1 MNTRSIVWNPG
12 YYVDPLPMDTS
23 RLPKSPIPPVIAVRQ
38 RFERPRVK
46 DLAAATAAALAQVI
60 TDPALVRGKVIG
72 LTAPSR
78 GIRDIGP
85 VLCHLAGALRSFGAI
100 PMVLTAMGTHGG
112 GTAEG
117 NLETARNRGIDPQ
130 GVGAEVTGDIETTHL
145 DTVDGIEVHVGRA
158 ALACD
163 GVILVNRIKEH
174 TDILW
179 ETPLAQGDFG
189 LESGWAKILA
199 LGLSHLKALAQHQH
213 VHGRTLGV
221 AIERSARRIIRG
233 GEVKVLGGVG
243 IIENAYDETAA
254 VVGAPVC
261 ASDAAIDRFF
271 ATEARHLAQSRALMP
286 KLPFG
291 EIDVL
296 WCHWLG
302 KNLSGQ
308 GMHTKTIGRSPY
320 GNTQGQPWVPGTP
333 RIFNII
339 GSALTSGNHGNAI
352 GMGLCEF
359 ITERFR
365 AAVDPEVTA
374 LNCLTALC
382 PCQARMPIVMP
393 NDREALATALAVSPV
408 RQRPHL
414 VLIHST
420 LKLTDLLVSPGASAD
435 SQRNGSSLEV
445 RGEPRDIPFT
455 PDGYVDWESM
465 IQGDE

>member
-1 MNTRSIVWNPG
+1 
-12 YYVDPLPMDTS
+12 MDTS
-23 RLPKSPIPPVIAVRQ
+23 RLPKSPIPPVIPVRQ
-38 RFERPRVK
+38 HFARPRVA
-46 DLAAATAAALAQVI
+46 DLATAVTTALPRVI
-60 TDPALVRGKVIG
+60 ADPGHLRGKVIG

-78 GIRDIGP
+78 GIHDIGP
-85 VLCHLAGALRSFGAI
+85 VLRSLAAALRSYGATPKI
-100 PMVLTAMGTHGG
+100 LTAMGTHGG

-117 NLETARNRGIDPQ
+117 NVDTARNRGIDPTS
-130 GVGAEVTGDIETTHL
+130 VGAEVVGDLETAHL
-145 DTVDGIEVHVGRA
+145 DTVEGIEIHVGRA

-179 ETPLAQGDFG
+179 PTPLPAGCFG

-199 LGLSHLKALAQHQH
+199 LGLSHLQALALHQH
-213 VHGRTLGV
+213 VHGRSLGV
-221 AIERSARRIIRG
+221 AIETSARRILSG
-233 GEVKVLGGVG
+233 GELKVLGGIG

-254 VVGAPVC
+254 IVAAPVTPN
-261 ASDAAIDRFF
+261 DAAVDAFF
-271 ATEARHLAQSRALMP
+271 AAEAGFLAESRALMP
-286 KLPFG
+286 TLPFG

-320 GNTQGQPWVPGTP
+320 GYVQGQSWVPGAP

-339 GSALTSGNHGNAI
+339 GSALTAGNHGNAI

-365 AAVDPEVTA
+365 QAVDPAVTA
-374 LNCLTALC
+374 LNCLSALA

-393 NDREALATALAVSPV
+393 DDREALRTALAVSPGSQHP
-408 RQRPHL
+408 RL

-420 LKLTDLLVSPGASAD
+420 LKMAALLVSAAALED
-435 SQRNGSSLEV
+435 SRRHGGGLEL
-445 RGEPRDIPFT
+445 RGEPRDLPFT
-455 PDGYVDWESM
+455 ADGHVDWEA
-465 IQGDE
+465 IVPPGE

>member
-1 MNTRSIVWNPG
+1 MPIN
-12 YYVDPLPMDTS
+12 TS
-23 RLPKSPIPPVIAVRQ
+23 RLPRSPLPQVISVRQ
-38 RFERPRVK
+38 CFDRPRVN
-46 DLAAATAAALAQVI
+46 DLAAATAIALAQVLP
-60 TDPALVRGKVIG
+60 DPTRVGGKVIG

-78 GIRDIGP
+78 GIREIGP
-85 VLCHLAGALRSFGAI
+85 VLRHLAGALRTLGAI
-100 PMVLTAMGTHGG
+100 PKILTAMGTHGG
-112 GTAEG
+112 GTADG
-117 NLETARNRGIDPQ
+117 NLETARNRGIDPER
-130 GVGAEVTGDIETTHL
+130 VGAEVIGDIETIHL
-145 DTVDGIEVHVGRA
+145 DTIGVIEVHVGRA
-158 ALACD
+158 ALSCD

-179 ETPLAQGDFG
+179 ERPLPKGHFG

-199 LGLSHLKALAQHQH
+199 LGLSHLQALAQHQH

-221 AIERSARRIIRG
+221 AIETSARRIIRG
-233 GEVKVLGGVG
+233 GELKVLGGVG

-254 VVGAPVC
+254 VVGAPVST
-261 ASDAAIDRFF
+261 SDAAIDAFF
-271 ATEARHLAQSRALMP
+271 ATEARHLAESRALMP
-286 KLPFG
+286 KLPFD

-320 GNTQGQPWVPGTP
+320 GAVQGQPWVAGTP

-339 GSALTSGNHGNAI
+339 GSALTPGNHGNAI

-365 AAVDPEVTA
+365 AAVDAEVTA

-393 NDREALATALAVSPV
+393 NDREALATALAVSPL

-420 LKLTDLLVSPGASAD
+420 LSLADLLVSPGALED
-435 SQRNGSSLEV
+435 SVRNGSSLAV
-445 RGEPRDIPFT
+445 RGEPRDIAFT
-455 PDGYVDWESM
+455 ADGYLDWGAV
-465 IQGDE
+465 IRGDE

>member
-1 MNTRSIVWNPG
+1 MN
-12 YYVDPLPMDTS
+12 TS
-23 RLPKSPIPPVIAVRQ
+23 RLPKSPIPPVIPVRQ
-38 RFERPRVK
+38 RFDRPRVK
-46 DLAAATAAALAQVI
+46 DLAAATLAALAQVI
-60 TDPALVRGKVIG
+60 PDPALVRGKVIG
-72 LTAPSR
+72 LTASSR

-85 VLCHLAGALRSFGAI
+85 VLRVLTDGLRSFGAI
-100 PMVLTAMGTHGG
+100 PKVLTAMGTHGG

-117 NLETARNRGIDPQ
+117 NLETARNRGIDAER
-130 GVGAEVTGDIETTHL
+130 VGAEVLGDLATTHL

-158 ALACD
+158 ALSCD
-163 GVILVNRIKEH
+163 GVILVNRLKEH

-179 ETPLAQGDFG
+179 ETPLPKGHFG

-199 LGLSHLKALAQHQH
+199 LGLSHLQALAQHQH

-221 AIERSARRIIRG
+221 AIETSARRILRG

-243 IIENAYDETAA
+243 IIENAYDETAR
-254 VVGAPVC
+254 VVGAAVC
-261 ASDAAIDRFF
+261 PTDAAVDEFF
-271 ATEARHLAQSRALMP
+271 ATEARYLAESRALMP
-286 KLPFG
+286 RLPFG

-320 GNTQGQPWVPGTP
+320 GAVQGQPWVPGAP

-339 GSALTSGNHGNAI
+339 GSALTPGNHGNAI

-365 AAVDPEVTA
+365 ALVDPEVTA
-374 LNCLTALC
+374 LNCLTALA

-393 NDREALATALAVSPV
+393 NDREALATALAVSPS
-408 RQRPHL
+408 RPCPRL

-420 LKLTDLLVSPGASAD
+420 LKLTDLLVSAAALED
-435 SQRNGSSLEV
+435 SERHGSSLEV
-445 RGEPRDIPFT
+445 RGKSRAIPFT
-455 PDGYVDWESM
+455 TDNHVDWDAVIPGE
-465 IQGDE
+465 E

>member
-1 MNTRSIVWNPG
+1 MN
-12 YYVDPLPMDTS
+12 TS
-23 RLPKSPIPPVIAVRQ
+23 RLPESPIPPVIPVRQ
-38 RFERPRVK
+38 RFNRPRVE
-46 DLAAATAAALAQVI
+46 DLAAAVAAALAQVI
-60 TDPALVRGKVIG
+60 PDPLLVRGKVIG

-85 VLCHLAGALRSFGAI
+85 VLRHLSEALRSWGAV
-100 PMVLTAMGTHGG
+100 PRVLTAMGTHGG

-117 NLETARNRGIDPQ
+117 NLETARNRGIDPDR
-130 GVGAEVTGDIETTHL
+130 VAAEVVGDIETAHL
-145 DTVDGIEVHVGRA
+145 DTVNGIEVHVGRA

-163 GVILVNRIKEH
+163 AVILVNRIKEH

-179 ETPLAQGDFG
+179 ETPLPAGHFG

-199 LGLSHLKALAQHQH
+199 LGLSHLQALAQHQH

-221 AIERSARRIIRG
+221 AIETSARRILRG

-243 IIENAYDETAA
+243 IIENANDETAA
-254 VVGAPVC
+254 VVGAPVS
-261 ASDAAIDRFF
+261 ATDAAIDAFF
-271 ATEARHLAQSRALMP
+271 AAEARHLAESRALMP
-286 KLPFG
+286 RLPFG

-320 GNTQGQPWVPGTP
+320 GAVQGQPWVPGTP

-339 GSALTSGNHGNAI
+339 GSALTPGNHGNAI

-374 LNCLTALC
+374 LNCLTALT
-382 PCQARMPIVMP
+382 PCQARMPIVML
-393 NDREALATALAVSPV
+393 NDREALAVALAVSPV

-420 LKLTDLLVSPGASAD
+420 LKLTELLVSAGALSD
-435 SQRNGSSLEV
+435 SHHSGTPLEV
-445 RGEPRDIPFT
+445 CGEPRDIPFT
-455 PDGYVDWESM
+455 ADGYVDWEAAVP
-465 IQGDE
+465 GEA

>member
-1 MNTRSIVWNPG
+1 MN
-12 YYVDPLPMDTS
+12 TS
-23 RLPKSPIPPVIAVRQ
+23 RLPKSPIPPVIPVRQ
-38 RFERPRVK
+38 RFDRPRVN
-46 DLAAATAAALAQVI
+46 DLAAATAAALALVI
-60 TDPALVRGKVIG
+60 PDPTVVRGKVVG

-78 GIRDIGP
+78 GIRDIGL
-85 VLCHLAGALRSFGAI
+85 VLRILVELLRSFGAI
-100 PMVLTAMGTHGG
+100 PKVLTAMGTHGG

-117 NLETARNRGIDPQ
+117 NLETARNRGIDPER
-130 GVGAEVTGDIETTHL
+130 VGAEVIGDIATTHI
-145 DTVDGIEVHVGRA
+145 DTIDGVEVHVGRA
-158 ALACD
+158 ALSCD
-163 GVILVNRIKEH
+163 GVILVNRLKEH

-179 ETPLAQGDFG
+179 DAPLPHGYFG

-199 LGLSHLKALAQHQH
+199 LGLSHLQALAQHQH
-213 VHGRTLGV
+213 VHGKTLGV
-221 AIERSARRIIRG
+221 AIETSARRILRG
-233 GEVKVLGGVG
+233 PELKVLGGIG

-254 VVGAPVC
+254 VVGAH
-261 ASDAAIDRFF
+261 ASANDAAIDAFF
-271 ATEARHLAQSRALMP
+271 ATEARFLAESRALMP
-286 KLPFG
+286 RLPFS

-320 GNTQGQPWVPGTP
+320 GAVQGQPWVPGTP

-339 GSALTSGNHGNAI
+339 GSALTPGNHGNAI

-374 LNCLTALC
+374 LNCLTALS

-393 NDREALATALAVSPV
+393 NDREALETALAVSPSNNC
-408 RQRPHL
+408 PKL

-420 LKLTDLLVSPGASAD
+420 LMLADLLVSPAALENSN
-435 SQRNGSSLEV
+435 RNGANLEV
-445 RGEPRDIPFT
+445 RGESRDIPFT
-455 PDGYVDWESM
+455 SEGYVDWETM
-465 IQGDE
+465 IPGEK

>member
-1 MNTRSIVWNPG
+1 
-12 YYVDPLPMDTS
+12 MDTS
-23 RLPKSPIPPVIAVRQ
+23 RLPKSLIPQVLPVRQ
-38 RFERPRVK
+38 RFNRPRVEN
-46 DLAAATAAALAQVI
+46 LAAATAAALARVI
-60 TDPALVRGKVIG
+60 PDPALVRGKVIG

-78 GIRDIGP
+78 GIRDIGM
-85 VLCHLAGALRSFGAI
+85 VLRILAGTLRSFGAE
-100 PMVLTAMGTHGG
+100 PKVLTAMGTHGG
-112 GTAEG
+112 GTAAG
-117 NLETARNRGIDPQ
+117 NFETARNRGIDPDR
-130 GVGAEVTGDIETTHL
+130 VGAEVIGDIETTHL
-145 DTVDGIEVHVGRA
+145 DTVHGIEVHVGRA

-179 ETPLAQGDFG
+179 ETPLPKGHFG

-199 LGLSHLKALAQHQH
+199 LGLSHLQALAQHQH

-221 AIERSARRIIRG
+221 AIETSARRIIGG
-233 GEVKVLGGVG
+233 GEVKVIGGVG

-254 VVGAPVC
+254 VVGAPVS
-261 ASDAAIDRFF
+261 ASSAAIDEFF
-271 ATEARHLAQSRALMP
+271 ATEAQHLAESRELMP
-286 KLPFG
+286 RLPFG

-320 GNTQGQPWVPGTP
+320 GYVQGQPWVPGTP

-339 GSALTSGNHGNAI
+339 GSALTPGNHGNAI

-374 LNCLTALC
+374 LNCLTALA

-393 NDREALATALAVSPV
+393 DDREALATALAVSPV
-408 RQRPHL
+408 RQSPRL

-420 LKLTDLLVSPGASAD
+420 LKLSDLLVSAGALQD
-435 SQRNGSSLEV
+435 SQRIGASLEV
-445 RGEPRDIPFT
+445 RGEPRDIPISR
-455 PDGYVDWESM
+455 DGYVDWEAAIPSN
-465 IQGDE
+465 E

>member
-1 MNTRSIVWNPG
+1 MN
-12 YYVDPLPMDTS
+12 TS
-23 RLPKSPIPPVIAVRQ
+23 RLPKSPIPPVIPVRQ
-38 RFERPRVK
+38 HFDRPRAK
-46 DLAAATAAALAQVI
+46 DLAAATVEALARVI
-60 TDPALVRGKVIG
+60 PDPTLVRGKVVG

-85 VLCHLAGALRSFGAI
+85 VLRVLTGALRSFGAI
-100 PMVLTAMGTHGG
+100 PKVLTAMGTHGG

-117 NLETARNRGIDPQ
+117 NLETAHNRGIDPER
-130 GVGAEVTGDIETTHL
+130 VGAEVIGDIETTHI

-163 GVILVNRIKEH
+163 GVILVNRLKEH

-179 ETPLAQGDFG
+179 ETPLPKGHFG

-199 LGLSHLKALAQHQH
+199 LGLSHLQALAQHQH

-221 AIERSARRIIRG
+221 AIETSARRILRG
-233 GEVKVLGGVG
+233 WELKVLGGVG

-254 VVGAPVC
+254 VVGAPVWP
-261 ASDAAIDRFF
+261 SDAAIDGFF
-271 ATEARHLAQSRALMP
+271 ATEARFLAQSRALMP
-286 KLPFG
+286 RMPFG

-320 GNTQGQPWVPGTP
+320 GAVQGQPWVPGTP

-339 GSALTSGNHGNAI
+339 GSALTPGNHGNAI

-365 AAVDPEVTA
+365 AAVDPDVTA
-374 LNCLTALC
+374 LNCLTALA

-393 NDREALATALAVSPV
+393 NDREALATAIAVSP
-408 RQRPHL
+408 RSHSPRL

-420 LKLTDLLVSPGASAD
+420 LKLADLLVSAAALEDSKRIGASFD
-435 SQRNGSSLEV
+435 VLGKS
-445 RGEPRDIPFT
+445 RDIPFT
-455 PDGYVDWESM
+455 VEGYVDWE
-465 IQGDE
+465 E

>member
-1 MNTRSIVWNPG
+1 M
-12 YYVDPLPMDTS
+12 
-23 RLPKSPIPPVIAVRQ
+23 IPVRQ
-38 RFERPRVK
+38 RFDRPQVK
-46 DLAAATAAALAQVI
+46 DLAAATVAALRQVI
-60 TDPALVRGKVIG
+60 PDPTLVRGKVVG

-85 VLCHLAGALRSFGAI
+85 VLRLLTEALRSFGAN
-100 PMVLTAMGTHGG
+100 PKVLTAMGTHGG
-112 GTAEG
+112 GTTEG
-117 NLETARNRGIDPQ
+117 NLETARNRGIDSER
-130 GVGAEVTGDIETTHL
+130 VGAEVTGDLATTHL
-145 DTVDGIEVHVGRA
+145 DTLDGLEVHVGRA
-158 ALACD
+158 ALSCD
-163 GVILVNRIKEH
+163 GVILVNRLKEH

-179 ETPLAQGDFG
+179 ETPLPKGHFG

-199 LGLSHLKALAQHQH
+199 LGLSHLQALAQHQH

-221 AIERSARRIIRG
+221 AIETSARRILRG

-243 IIENAYDETAA
+243 IIENAYDETAR
-254 VVGAPVC
+254 VVGAPVG
-261 ASDAAIDRFF
+261 ASDAAIDEFF
-271 ATEARHLAQSRALMP
+271 ATEARYLAESRALMP
-286 KLPFG
+286 RLPFS

-320 GNTQGQPWVPGTP
+320 GAVQGQPWVPGTP

-339 GSALTSGNHGNAI
+339 GSALTPGNHGNAI

-374 LNCLTALC
+374 LNCLTALA
-382 PCQARMPIVMP
+382 PCQARMPIVLP
-393 NDREALATALAVSPV
+393 NDREALATALAMSP
-408 RQRPHL
+408 RKHYPRL

-420 LKLTDLLVSPGASAD
+420 SKLVDLLVSSAALEDSERKGA
-435 SQRNGSSLEV
+435 SLEV
-445 RGEPRDIPFT
+445 RGESRDIPFT
-455 PDGYVDWESM
+455 TDGYVDWEAV
-465 IQGDE
+465 IPGEE

>member
-1 MNTRSIVWNPG
+1 VT
-12 YYVDPLPMDTS
+12 
-23 RLPKSPIPPVIAVRQ
+23 
-38 RFERPRVK
+38 
-46 DLAAATAAALAQVI
+46 DLAATTSAALARVI
-60 TDPALVRGKVIG
+60 PDPSLVRGKVIG

-78 GIRDIGP
+78 GIRDIGS
-85 VLCHLAGALRSFGAI
+85 VLRVLVEGLRSFGAV
-100 PMVLTAMGTHGG
+100 PKVLTAMGTHGG

-117 NLETARNRGIDPQ
+117 NLETARNRGIDFEH
-130 GVGAEVTGDIETTHL
+130 VGAEVIGDIATNRL
-145 DTVDGIEVHVGRA
+145 DVVDGIEVHVGRA
-158 ALACD
+158 ALSCD

-179 ETPLAQGDFG
+179 ETPLPKGHFG

-221 AIERSARRIIRG
+221 AIETSARRIIRG
-233 GEVKVLGGVG
+233 GELKVLGGVG

-254 VVGAPVC
+254 VVGAPVF
-261 ASDAAIDRFF
+261 ASDAAIDDFF
-271 ATEARHLAQSRALMP
+271 AAEARHLAESRALMP
-286 KLPFG
+286 RLPFG

-320 GNTQGQPWVPGTP
+320 GAVQGQPWVPGTP

-339 GSALTSGNHGNAI
+339 GSALTAGNHGNAI

-365 AAVDPEVTA
+365 AAIDPEVTA
-374 LNCLTALC
+374 LNCLTALS

-393 NDREALATALAVSPV
+393 NDQEALATALAVSPV
-408 RQRPHL
+408 RQRPSL

-420 LKLTDLLVSPGASAD
+420 LKLADMLVSAGALED
-435 SQRNGSSLEV
+435 GERNGASLEV

-455 PDGYVDWESM
+455 TDGYVDWEAV
-465 IQGDE
+465 IPKAHLDQ

>member
-1 MNTRSIVWNPG
+1 MNTA
-12 YYVDPLPMDTS
+12 
-23 RLPKSPIPPVIAVRQ
+23 RLPKSPIPPVIPVRQ
-38 RFERPRVK
+38 RFDRPRVT
-46 DLAAATAAALAQVI
+46 DLAAAVTAALARVI
-60 TDPALVRGKVIG
+60 PDPAQVRGKVVG

-85 VLCHLAGALRSFGAI
+85 VLRVLTGALRSFGAT
-100 PMVLTAMGTHGG
+100 PKVLTAMGTHGG
-112 GTAEG
+112 GTAQG
-117 NLETARNRGIDPQ
+117 NLDTARNRGIDPER
-130 GVGAEVTGDIETTHL
+130 VGAEVIGDLETTHI

-179 ETPLAQGDFG
+179 ETPLPRGHFG

-199 LGLSHLKALAQHQH
+199 LGLSHLQALAQHQH
-213 VHGRTLGV
+213 VHGKSLGV
-221 AIERSARRIIRG
+221 AIETSARRILRA

-254 VVGAPVC
+254 VVGAPVVPT
-261 ASDAAIDRFF
+261 DAAVDEFF
-271 ATEARHLAQSRALMP
+271 AAEAKFLAESRALMP
-286 KLPFG
+286 RLPFG

-302 KNLSGQ
+302 KDLSGQ

-320 GNTQGQPWVPGTP
+320 GAVQGQPWVPGTP

-339 GSALTSGNHGNAI
+339 GSALTPGNHGNAI

-374 LNCLTALC
+374 LNCLTALA

-393 NDREALATALAVSPV
+393 SDREALGTALAISPGV
-408 RQRPHL
+408 HCPRL

-420 LKLTDLLVSPGASAD
+420 LKLTDLLVSAAALEDSERVGA
-435 SQRNGSSLEV
+435 RLEV
-445 RGEPRDIPFT
+445 RGEPRAVPFT
-455 PDGYVDWESM
+455 TEGYVDWQAA
-465 IQGDE
+465 IPAG

>member
-1 MNTRSIVWNPG
+1 MN
-12 YYVDPLPMDTS
+12 TS
-23 RLPKSPIPPVIAVRQ
+23 RLPKSQIPPVIPVRQ
-38 RFERPRVK
+38 QFDRPQVT
-46 DLAAATAAALAQVI
+46 DLASATVAALSQVI
-60 TDPALVRGKVIG
+60 PNPSMVRGKVIG

-78 GIRDIGP
+78 GIRDIGR
-85 VLCHLAGALRSFGAI
+85 VLRYLTEALRSFGAI
-100 PMVLTAMGTHGG
+100 PKILTAMGTHGG
-112 GTAEG
+112 GTPEG
-117 NLETARNRGIDPQ
+117 NLETARNRGIDSESI
-130 GVGAEVTGDIETTHL
+130 GAQVIGDIETVHL

-179 ETPLAQGDFG
+179 EAPLPNGHFG

-199 LGLSHLKALAQHQH
+199 LGLSHLQALSQHQH
-213 VHGRTLGV
+213 VHGRSLGV
-221 AIERSARRIIRG
+221 AIETSARQIIRG
-233 GEVKVLGGVG
+233 GQVKVLGGVG
-243 IIENAYDETAA
+243 IIENAYDETAKL
-254 VVGAPVC
+254 VGAPVS
-261 ASDAAIDRFF
+261 ANDAAIDQFF
-271 ATEARHLAQSRALMP
+271 AAEARYLAESRALMP
-286 KLPFG
+286 RLPFG

-320 GNTQGQPWVPGTP
+320 GAVQGQPWVLGTP

-339 GSALTSGNHGNAI
+339 GSALTPGNHGNAI

-374 LNCLTALC
+374 LNCLTALA
-382 PCQARMPIVMP
+382 PCQARMPIVMT
-393 NDREALATALAVSPV
+393 NDKEALETALAVSPKKHG
-408 RQRPHL
+408 PCL

-420 LKLTDLLVSPGASAD
+420 LNLVDFLVSAAALAD
-435 SQRNGSSLEV
+435 SERTGAKLEI
-445 RGEPRDIPFT
+445 RGEPREIPFT
-455 PDGYVDWESM
+455 SDGYVNW
-465 IQGDE
+465 QAAL

>member
-1 MNTRSIVWNPG
+1 MN
-12 YYVDPLPMDTS
+12 TS
-23 RLPKSPIPPVIAVRQ
+23 RLPSSPIPQVIPVRQ
-38 RFERPRVK
+38 RFDRPQVAN
-46 DLAAATAAALAQVI
+46 LAAATMEALVQVI
-60 TDPALVRGKVIG
+60 PDPLLVRGKVIG

-85 VLCHLAGALRSFGAI
+85 VLRHMAKTLCSLGAI
-100 PMVLTAMGTHGG
+100 PKVLTAMGTHGG

-117 NLETARNRGIDPQ
+117 NLETARNRGIDPDE
-130 GVGAEVTGDIETTHL
+130 VGAEVIGDIETTHL
-145 DTVDGIEVHVGRA
+145 DTVDGVAVHVGRA
-158 ALACD
+158 ALACE

-179 ETPLAQGDFG
+179 ETPLPKGHFG

-199 LGLSHLKALAQHQH
+199 LGLSHLQALAQHQH

-221 AIERSARRIIRG
+221 AIETSARRIIRG
-233 GEVKVLGGVG
+233 GEVKILGGVG

-254 VVGAPVC
+254 VVGAPVS
-261 ASDAAIDRFF
+261 ASDAAIDAFF
-271 ATEARHLAQSRALMP
+271 ATEARHLAESRALMP
-286 KLPFG
+286 RLPFS

-320 GNTQGQPWVPGTP
+320 GAIQGQSWVPGTP

-339 GSALTSGNHGNAI
+339 GSALTPGNHGNAI

-374 LNCLTALC
+374 LNCLTALT
-382 PCQARMPIVMP
+382 PCQARMPIVMS

-408 RQRPHL
+408 RQHPRL

-420 LKLTDLLVSPGASAD
+420 LKLTDLLVSAGALAD
-435 SQRNGSSLEV
+435 SECTGTKFEV
-445 RGEPRDIPFT
+445 RGQALDIPFT
-455 PDGYVDWESM
+455 ADGYVNWEGAIS
-465 IQGDE
+465 GGE

>member
-1 MNTRSIVWNPG
+1 MADAPSGAQNQLHMN
-12 YYVDPLPMDTS
+12 TS
-23 RLPKSPIPPVIAVRQ
+23 RLPKSPIPPVIPVRQ
-38 RFERPRVK
+38 AFDRPRVQ
-46 DLAAATAAALAQVI
+46 DLVAVTKAALAQVI
-60 TDPALVRGKVIG
+60 PDPESARGKVVG

-85 VLCHLAGALRSFGAI
+85 VLRVVTEVLRSYGAAPKI
-100 PMVLTAMGTHGG
+100 LTAMGTHGG

-117 NLETARNRGIDPQ
+117 NLETARNRGIDSER
-130 GVGAEVTGDIETTHL
+130 VGAEVIGDIETTHL
-145 DTVDGIEVHVGRA
+145 DTIDGIEVHVGRA
-158 ALACD
+158 ALSCD
-163 GVILVNRIKEH
+163 AVILVNRIKEH

-179 ETPLAQGDFG
+179 ETPLPESCFG

-199 LGLSHLKALAQHQH
+199 LGLSHLQALAQHQH

-221 AIERSARRIIRG
+221 AIETSARRILRG
-233 GEVKVLGGVG
+233 PELNVLGGIG

-254 VVGAPVC
+254 VVGAPVS
-261 ASDAAIDRFF
+261 ADDDAIDSFF
-271 ATEARHLAQSRALMP
+271 ATEARCLAESRVLMP
-286 KLPFG
+286 RLPFS

-302 KNLSGQ
+302 KDLSGQ

-320 GNTQGQPWVPGTP
+320 GAVQGQPWVVGAP

-339 GSALTSGNHGNAI
+339 GSALTPGNHGNAI

-374 LNCLTALC
+374 LNSLTALT

-393 NDREALATALAVSPV
+393 NDREALQTALAVSPEKHDP
-408 RQRPHL
+408 RL

-420 LKLTDLLVSPGASAD
+420 SKLADLLVSVAALENSN
-435 SQRNGSSLEV
+435 RNGANLEA
-445 RGEPRDIPFT
+445 RGEARDVPFT
-455 PDGYVDWESM
+455 TDGYVDWEAA
-465 IQGDE
+465 IPRA

>member
-1 MNTRSIVWNPG
+1 MN
-12 YYVDPLPMDTS
+12 TS

-38 RFERPRVK
+38 RCDRPRVT
-46 DLAAATAAALAQVI
+46 DFTAATMAALSRVI
-60 TDPALVRGKVIG
+60 PNSALVRGKVIG

-78 GIRDIGP
+78 GIHDIGP
-85 VLCHLAGALRSFGAI
+85 VLRVLTAALRSFGAA
-100 PMVLTAMGTHGG
+100 PRVLTAMGTHGG

-117 NLETARNRGIDPQ
+117 NLDTARNRGIDPER
-130 GVGAEVTGDIETTHL
+130 VGAEVIGDIATTHV

-179 ETPLAQGDFG
+179 ETPLPKGHFG

-199 LGLSHLKALAQHQH
+199 LGLSHLQALAQHQH

-221 AIERSARRIIRG
+221 AIETSARRILRG
-233 GEVKVLGGVG
+233 PEVKVLGGVG
-243 IIENAYDETAA
+243 IIENAYDETAR
-254 VVGAPVC
+254 VVGAPVS
-261 ASDAAIDRFF
+261 AGDAAIDEFF
-271 ATEARHLAQSRALMP
+271 ATEAEFLAESRSLMP
-286 KLPFG
+286 RLPFG

-320 GNTQGQPWVPGTP
+320 GAVQGQPWVPGTP

-339 GSALTSGNHGNAI
+339 GSALTPGNHGNAI

-374 LNCLTALC
+374 LNCLSALT

-393 NDREALATALAVSPV
+393 NDREALETAIAVSP
-408 RQRPHL
+408 RSHCPRL

-420 LKLTDLLVSPGASAD
+420 LNLTDLLVSAAALED
-435 SQRNGSSLEV
+435 SQRNGASLEA
-445 RGEPRDIPFT
+445 RGEPRDVPFT
-455 PDGYVDWESM
+455 AEGYVDWHVATH
-465 IQGDE
+465 

>member
-1 MNTRSIVWNPG
+1 
-12 YYVDPLPMDTS
+12 MDTS
-23 RLPKSPIPPVIAVRQ
+23 RLPKSPIPSVIPVRQ
-38 RFERPRVK
+38 RFERPRVD
-46 DLAAATAAALAQVI
+46 DLAAATAAALAKVI
-60 TDPALVRGKVIG
+60 PDPSRVRGRVIG

-85 VLCHLAGALRSFGAI
+85 VLNHLVRLLRSFEAV
-100 PMVLTAMGTHGG
+100 PKVLTAMGTHGG

-117 NLETARNRGIDPQ
+117 NLETARNRGIDAER
-130 GVGAEVTGDIETTHL
+130 VGAEVIGDIETVRL
-145 DTVDGIEVHVGRA
+145 GEVDGVEVHVGRA

-179 ETPLAQGDFG
+179 ETPLPTGHYG

-199 LGLSHLKALAQHQH
+199 LGLSHLQALAQHQH

-221 AIERSARRIIRG
+221 AIETSARRLIRG

-254 VVGAPVC
+254 VVGSPVS
-261 ASDAAIDRFF
+261 AEDAAVDAFF
-271 ATEARHLAQSRALMP
+271 AQEARHLAESRALMP

-320 GNTQGQPWVPGTP
+320 GAVQGQPWIPGTP

-339 GSALTSGNHGNAI
+339 GSALSPGNHGNAI

-374 LNCLTALC
+374 LNCLSALA

-393 NDREALATALAVSPV
+393 NDRDALSTALAVSPI
-408 RQRPHL
+408 RPEPYL
-414 VLIHST
+414 VMIHST
-420 LKLTDLLVSPGASAD
+420 LKMANLLVSPSVLAEQNLA
-435 SQRNGSSLEV
+435 GSKLEV
-445 RGEPRDIPFT
+445 CGAPREIPFT
-455 PDGYVDWESM
+455 ADGHVDWESVFPHE
-465 IQGDE
+465 D